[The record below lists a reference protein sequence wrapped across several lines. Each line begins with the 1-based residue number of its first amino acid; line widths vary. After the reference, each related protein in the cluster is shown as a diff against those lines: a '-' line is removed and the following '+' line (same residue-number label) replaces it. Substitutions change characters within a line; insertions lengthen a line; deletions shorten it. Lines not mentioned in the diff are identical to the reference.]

1 MFFLTLD
8 MHLCMNI
15 YDLKTISIK
24 LFMDVVFE
32 NNCENKKMGIEKS

>member
-1 MFFLTLD
+1 
-8 MHLCMNI
+8 MNI

-32 NNCENKKMGIEKS
+32 NNCENKKKWGLKNHDKQQNHKI